1 MNYTFFFLCCSLGIL
16 VFSLVVV
23 CISPIIN
30 NATKEGNGRSWSI
43 SSWRTLNCEIYA
55 DKEKSETAKIDDIQ
69 KFRTLKNLC
78 YKRKAMHDLEYAFL
92 VINIVLGF
100 VCANL
105 SLLHYFN
112 VGKDFEKKTGLIGLI
127 TGIIGFILTLVYI
140 CYNGD
145 IFNNDIAYGDYDL
158 TNDQYTGPAI
168 YKKFPNGAYC
178 KHYGTNGFIS
188 AFENDKGFLPQYIR
202 YKDLGKKEYNYDDN
216 YYKVYSGPSGNVNT
230 ISSSSFSATYCA
242 GWSGSSPNYIFSV
255 PETSNENKDLYD
267 RWLTTLILS
276 IIIDICCIGLSL
288 FGFLLFKSS
297 KGDSSGEK
305 TVPIN

>member
-127 TGIIGFILTLVYI
+127 TGIVGFILTLVYI

-145 IFNNDIAYGDYDL
+145 IFNNDIAYGNYVL
-158 TNDQYTGPAI
+158 TSGYTGPVI

-178 KHYGTNGFIS
+178 KNDGNNIFFS

-202 YKDLGKKEYNYDDN
+202 YKDLGKKEYNYDSD
-216 YYKVYSGPSGNVNT
+216 YYKVYYPPGSTCT
-230 ISSSSFSATYCA
+230 IDFSSDSCSDLNNIFTVGYCFSE
-242 GWSGSSPNYIFSV
+242 

-267 RWLTTLILS
+267 RWLTTLILA
-276 IIIDICCIGLSL
+276 IIIDICCIGLSV

>member
-30 NATKEGNGRSWSI
+30 NATKSNWSI

-55 DKEKSETAKIDDIQ
+55 DQEKSETAKIDDIQ

-127 TGIIGFILTLVYI
+127 TGIVGFILTLVYI

-145 IFNNDIAYGDYDL
+145 IFNNDIAYDNNNL
-158 TNDQYTGPAI
+158 NSNTPYTGPAI
-168 YKKFPNGAYC
+168 LKKFPNGAYC
-178 KHYGTNGFIS
+178 KYDGTSYFS

-202 YKDLGKKEYNYDDN
+202 YKDLGKKEYNYDTN
-216 YYKVYSGPSGNVNT
+216 YYKVYNPPGGGTCSVDLYLIPCSGINT
-230 ISSSSFSATYCA
+230 AIYTNLYCFSA
-242 GWSGSSPNYIFSV
+242 